1 MKLYTYQVSTRI
13 GKFERIGAEFEG
25 KIIDLNLAC
34 TAYFEQLNEP
44 DPYDCASFYIP
55 LNMVRFF
62 EYGER
67 SKKAAVDSLG
77 FVKDRLKRNGK
88 IEGPNG
94 EQIVYELNEI
104 KLMAPVPRPNIVRDC
119 SVFLEHVRGME
130 KRRGRDVPNVFYK
143 MPVYVTQ
150 SGAIVAGPRDPIFMP
165 RYTKTLDFE
174 LELGLYIGKKGINIP
189 EEDAEKYIA
198 GFTVYNDVSARDMSS
213 EENQMGFGPGKGKNF
228 EHGSI
233 MGPCLVTPDEIDYNN
248 LKMIAR
254 VNGEVVAED
263 NSRDMYHKFP
273 KIIAH
278 ISVEQYLYPGD
289 FIASGTSPH
298 GTTQFSKLG
307 RWLQPGDIVE
317 MEIEGIGLICNQVV
331 KKGE

>member
-1 MKLYTYQVSTRI
+1 MKLYTYLISTRI
-13 GKFERIGAEFEG
+13 GNLKRIGAELEG
-25 KIIDLNLAC
+25 KIVDLNLAC
-34 TAYFEQLNEP
+34 AAYFEELNEP

-55 LNMVRFF
+55 LDMIKFF
-62 EYGER
+62 ECGER
-67 SKKAAVDSLG
+67 SKKAAADSLG
-77 FVKDRLKRNGK
+77 FVKNRVKRNGK

-94 EQIVYELNEI
+94 EQVVYEFDEI
-104 KLMAPVPRPNIVRDC
+104 KIMAPVPRPNVVRDC
-119 SVFLEHVRGME
+119 TVFEEHVRGME
-130 KRRGRDVPNVFYK
+130 KRRGRDVPDVFYK
-143 MPVYVTQ
+143 FPTYVTQ
-150 SGAIVAGPRDPIFMP
+150 SGAIVVGPRDPIFMP
-165 RYTKTLDFE
+165 RYTKNLDFE
-174 LELGLYIGKKGINIP
+174 LELGLYIWKKGINIP

-198 GFTVYNDVSARDMSS
+198 GFTVYNDVSARDQGAL
-213 EENQMGFGPGKGKNF
+213 EGQMGLGPAKSKAF
-228 EHGSI
+228 EHGNI

-254 VNGEVVAED
+254 VNGEIVAED
-263 NSRDMYHKFP
+263 NSKDMYHKFP

-278 ISVEQYLYPGD
+278 ISVDQYLYPGD

-317 MEIEGIGLICNQVV
+317 MEIEGIGLIRNQVV